1 MAFATIDVTK
11 GITGTIPVANGGTG
25 LTSGTSGQ
33 FLKFTGT
40 TTVASSAVDA
50 GKIGQVKTVEINNN
64 SAETGSGSDGVLT
77 TSTSY
82 VDVAGLTLSI
92 TPSATSSKILLL
104 YHAQVSNVDY
114 ESSTSYGSV
123 RVLRDSTTVSESNR
137 LNGYMKYNHD
147 MWTMSILDT
156 PSSTSSLTY
165 KVQIASGSSNV
176 SFACPHNVNECGITL
191 MEVLA

>member
-25 LTSGTSGQ
+25 LTSGTTGQ

-50 GKIGQVKTVEINNN
+50 GKIGQVKTVEISTN
-64 SAETGSGSDGVLT
+64 ATEGTGSVGIQT
-77 TSTSY
+77 NSTSY
-82 VDVAGLTLSI
+82 VDVPGLTLDI
-92 TPSATSSKILLL
+92 TPSATSSKVLLL
-104 YHAQVSNVDY
+104 YHASVSNTDY
-114 ESSTSYGSV
+114 ESNTTWSQIK
-123 RVLRDSTTVSESNR
+123 VLRDSTTVSESQR
-137 LNGYMKYNHD
+137 MAGYMKYNHD

-165 KVQIASGSSNV
+165 KVQIASGNSNTHF
-176 SFACPHNVNECGITL
+176 SCPHNNNECGITL